1 MEGTYKL
8 LCKIGLLDKRHI
20 IAFDQYI
27 TNQQEFSYK
36 LPLMSYFIS
45 QTINI
50 NPLMSGGNEKVTHT
64 QTNLQLSAAGLLNF
78 V

>member
-1 MEGTYKL
+1 
-8 LCKIGLLDKRHI
+8 
-20 IAFDQYI
+20 
-27 TNQQEFSYK
+27 
-36 LPLMSYFIS
+36 MSYFIS

-64 QTNLQLSAAGLLNF
+64 QTNLQPSAAGLFNF